1 MSDSQNFIISLLE
14 QQLAQLDALLLLLT
28 DELAALVAR
37 QVEQLDLVITQK
49 NQLLQEIAALDNT
62 LAQQSEL
69 SAIKHEAWFKEAIKL
84 VDQKLA
90 DCKAQ
95 SAVNQ
100 QVLEQSQLTL
110 QRYKNEILGARGKSG
125 LTYTNKGQPAV
136 ENKGPGI
143 KA

>member
-1 MSDSQNFIISLLE
+1 MSNTQNHIISLFE
-14 QQLAQLDALLLLLT
+14 QQLAQLDALLLLLS

-37 QVEQLDLVITQK
+37 DVEKLDLVVTNK
-49 NQLLQEIAALDNT
+49 TTLLEKIALTDKTIAQEP
-62 LAQQSEL
+62 EL
-69 SAIKHEAWFKEAIKL
+69 SIVKEAHWFKEAILL
-84 VDQKLA
+84 VEQKLTEI
-90 DCKAQ
+90 KAQ

-125 LTYTNKGQPAV
+125 LTYTSKGQPAV